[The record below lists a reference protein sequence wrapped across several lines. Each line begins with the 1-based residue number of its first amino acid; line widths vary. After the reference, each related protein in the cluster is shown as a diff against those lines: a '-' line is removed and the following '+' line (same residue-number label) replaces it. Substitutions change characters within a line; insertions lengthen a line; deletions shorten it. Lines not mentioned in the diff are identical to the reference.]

1 MLIDTHCHINMM
13 VKKTFDTSLTPDDLL
28 LASPIVNEAYAR
40 GVTRIINVGTSLVES
55 FNCIQ
60 LARQYEPIHAAVGIH
75 PNDCTQTW
83 HSDFLKIKSFVKEHA
98 KNKIVGIGETGLDR
112 HYPDTNIERQKDAFR
127 AQIELALEENL
138 GLIVHTRDAP
148 DETLRTLEEYKGQ
161 VSRGIIHCFSEDQDF
176 ANQVIAMGFVI
187 GLGGI
192 ITYPK
197 NEYLRQI
204 ARTVPL
210 DKIVLETDAPFLPP
224 QPMRGKQN
232 NPAQIR
238 TIAEYLAELRGISLE
253 EVAEQ
258 TTKTAMR
265 IFEIEL

>member
-13 VKKTFDTSLTPDDLL
+13 IKKTFDTEITPADLR
-28 LASPIVNEAYAR
+28 LAASIVDEASSR
-40 GVTRIINVGTSLVES
+40 GVTTIINVGTSLVES

-60 LARQYEPIHAAVGIH
+60 LARQYAPIHAAVGIH

-83 HSDFLKIKSFVKEHA
+83 HNDFLKIKDFVKEHK

-112 HYPDTNIERQKDAFR
+112 HYPDTNIDRQKDAFR
-127 AQIELALEENL
+127 AQIDLALEENL
-138 GLIVHTRDAP
+138 ALIVHTRDAR
-148 DETLRTLEEYKGQ
+148 DETLELLSQYRGQ
-161 VSRGIIHCFSEDQDF
+161 ISRGIIHCFSEDQDF
-176 ANQVIAMGFVI
+176 ANEVIAMGFVI

-197 NEYLRQI
+197 NEYLREI

-224 QPMRGKQN
+224 QAMRGKQN
-232 NPAQIR
+232 HPAQIR
-238 TIAEYLAELRGISLE
+238 TIAEYLAKLRGISLE
-253 EVAEQ
+253 AVAQQ
-258 TTKTAMR
+258 TTANAMR
-265 IFEIEL
+265 VFGIEI

>member
-13 VKKTFDTSLTPDDLL
+13 VKKTFDTEITPDDLR
-28 LASPIVNEAYAR
+28 LASSIVDEACAQ
-40 GVTRIINVGTSLVES
+40 GVTHIINVGTSLVES

-60 LARQYEPIHAAVGIH
+60 LARQYAPIHAAVGIH

-83 HSDFLKIKSFVKEHA
+83 HTDFLKIKNFVKDK
-98 KNKIVGIGETGLDR
+98 KNKIVAIGETGLDR
-112 HYPDTNIERQKDAFR
+112 HYPDTNIDRQKDAFR
-127 AQIELALEENL
+127 AHIDLALEHNL
-138 GLIVHTRDAP
+138 ALIVHTRDAR
-148 DETLRTLEEYKGQ
+148 DETLHALEEYKGQ
-161 VSRGIIHCFSEDQDF
+161 ISRGVIHCFSEDQEF
-176 ANQVIAMGFVI
+176 ANEVIALGFVI

-224 QPMRGKQN
+224 QIIRGKQN
-232 NPAQIR
+232 SPAQIR
-238 TIAEYLAELRGISLE
+238 TIAHYLAELRGISLE
-253 EVAEQ
+253 DVAYATSINVE
-258 TTKTAMR
+258 R
-265 IFEIEL
+265 VFHIEL

>member
-13 VKKTFDTSLTPDDLL
+13 VKKTFDTELIPDDLL
-28 LASPIVNEAYAR
+28 LASSIVDEAYAR
-40 GVTRIINVGTSLVES
+40 GVTCIINVGTSLVES

-60 LARQYEPIHAAVGIH
+60 LARQYAPIHAAVGIH

-83 HSDFLKIKSFVKEHA
+83 HNDFLKIKSFVNEHK

-112 HYPDTNIERQKDAFR
+112 HYPDTNIDRQKDAFR
-127 AQIELALEENL
+127 AHIDLALEENL
-138 GLIVHTRDAP
+138 GLIVHTRDAR
-148 DETLRTLEEYKGQ
+148 DETLRALEEYKGQ
-161 VSRGIIHCFSEDQDF
+161 ISRGIIHCFSEDQDF
-176 ANQVIAMGFVI
+176 ADQVIAMGFAI

-224 QPMRGKQN
+224 QEMRGKQN
-232 NPAQIR
+232 SPAQIR
-238 TIAEYLAELRGISLE
+238 TIAEYLAQLRGISLQ
-253 EVAEQ
+253 EVAQQ
-258 TTKTAMR
+258 TSKTAMR
-265 IFEIEL
+265 IFEVEV

>member
-13 VKKTFDTSLTPDDLL
+13 VKKTFDTEITPADLR
-28 LASPIVNEAYAR
+28 LAASIVDEASSR
-40 GVTRIINVGTSLVES
+40 GVTTIINVGTSLVES

-60 LARQYEPIHAAVGIH
+60 LARQYAPIHAAVGIH

-83 HSDFLKIKSFVKEHA
+83 HTDFLKIKDFVKEHK
-98 KNKIVGIGETGLDR
+98 KNKIVAIGETGLDS
-112 HYPDTNIERQKDAFR
+112 HYPDTNLGRQKDAFR
-127 AQIELALEENL
+127 AQIDLALEENL
-138 GLIVHTRDAP
+138 ALIVHTRDARN
-148 DETLRTLEEYKGQ
+148 ETLDFLQEYRGQ
-161 VSRGIIHCFSEDQDF
+161 ISRGIIHCFSEDQDF
-176 ANQVIAMGFVI
+176 ADQVIAMGFVI

-197 NEYLRQI
+197 NDALRAI

-224 QPMRGKQN
+224 QAIRGKQN
-232 NPAQIR
+232 SPAQIR

-253 EVAEQ
+253 EVAQQ
-258 TTKTAMR
+258 TSKNAMQVFR
-265 IFEIEL
+265 LEL